1 MNTALSAPLPT
12 QPAKTAGEPESEAM
26 AVPFKAQASTQNCV
40 FSFTKVVKHFFI
52 ALEFKN

>member
-26 AVPFKAQASTQNCV
+26 AVPFKAQASTKNCV